1 MNPPVFVMYSSLCN
15 AQLYLY
21 MLPYLYK
28 KVNSDIGFF
37 FQQIFI
43 NAFGCFAVGA

>member
-21 MLPYLYK
+21 MLPYLFK
-28 KVNSDIGFF
+28 KVNSDMVFF
-37 FQQIFI
+37 FEQF
-43 NAFGCFAVGA
+43 FANSFVSF